1 MPQIR
6 NTTADMND
14 PDSGE
19 RYLALAIGLATG
31 SPEQYIRAQE
41 KAGQS
46 QLVNS
51 QMLPTKI
58 LHGGKQEDFE
68 ALGFTFG
75 FTDPDDPLFQRATL
89 PSGWSKQP
97 TDHDMWS
104 KIVDEHGRE
113 RVGIF
118 YKAAFYDRSAHM
130 FLASVRSYVS
140 AQISANAP
148 IITDE
153 SWATPA
159 AVEMAAR
166 AIVSDHE
173 ENLEKYRGW
182 AEEDGERNSYWAD
195 RIPEVEAERD
205 RALAVARQHG
215 ASAETQ
221 PKADA

>member
-1 MPQIR
+1 MSKIR

-14 PDSGE
+14 PSTGE
-19 RYLALAIGLATG
+19 AYLALAIGMADG
-31 SPEQYIRAQE
+31 SPDAYIRNQE
-41 KAGQS
+41 KAGQT

-51 QMLPTKI
+51 QQLPARIT
-58 LHGGKQEDFE
+58 HGAQEDFE

-75 FTDPDDPLFQRATL
+75 DPEPSDPMFRPATL
-89 PSGWSKQP
+89 PAGWSKQG

-130 FLASVRSYVS
+130 SLASVRSYVS
-140 AQISANAP
+140 SMIYANAP
-148 IITDE
+148 VITDE
-153 SWATPA
+153 SWATAA
-159 AVEMAAR
+159 AVEVAAR
-166 AIVSDHE
+166 AIVADHE

-182 AEEDGERNSYWAD
+182 AERDEDTYWAN

-205 RALAVARQHG
+205 RALALARKYG
-215 ASAETQ
+215 AEAAGQ
-221 PKADA
+221 PEAAA